1 MKYIKKSYLNV
12 LFILALGLFMTSFSS
27 CKTGEGC
34 PGSTYEVGGELEAF
48 DGKRGKSGLYSK
60 KEKKRMGK

>member
-1 MKYIKKSYLNV
+1 MKTFKKLSLNA
-12 LFILALGLFMTSFSS
+12 LFILALGLYMASFSS

-34 PGSTYEVGGELEAF
+34 PGANVVGGEIENY

>member
-1 MKYIKKSYLNV
+1 MKNTKKSYLNV
-12 LFILALGLFMTSFSS
+12 LFVLVFGLFLAGFSS

-34 PGSTYEVGGELEAF
+34 PGSNYEVGGELESF